1 MLSLRVTA
9 LCQSQPETSTEQ
21 RGLTQLEGNGV
32 FDHREYVSEVSA
44 NASGEFALEQSLE
57 QAGRARLQ
65 GPWCVRLSV
74 AARDEGFGQ
83 IRTVGYIEVSET
95 CAN

>member
-1 MLSLRVTA
+1 MLASCFVA
-9 LCQSQPETSTEQ
+9 LPRAKEMSTKH

-57 QAGRARLQ
+57 QAGGVLGFRDL
-65 GPWCVRLSV
+65 CSRLSV
-74 AARDEGFGQ
+74 ATTDQAFRADFDS
-83 IRTVGYIEVSET
+83 RRVVMAET
-95 CAN
+95 